1 MECDISDCNQH
12 VAPGSP
18 ANLALAYVA
27 SLQIVSSDI
36 FWCRLCSGAIF
47 RTINKYNVATT
58 PSTPS
63 TDVTSEQKTF
73 VKRFLPRVARSSR
86 LAVSMPLGYV
96 SKRFE
101 GLVTS
106 GKTNSSMFSNFV
118 HDQRVH

>member
-1 MECDISDCNQH
+1 MECDIIDRNQH

-36 FWCRLCSGAIF
+36 FWYRLCSGPIF

-58 PSTPS
+58 PST
-63 TDVTSEQKTF
+63 DVASEQKTF
-73 VKRFLPRVARSSR
+73 VKCFLPRVARSSR

-101 GLVTS
+101 ELVTS
-106 GKTNSSMFSNFV
+106 GKPNSSMFSNFV